1 MAGSTPTCS
10 AVRSPLPSNK
20 AFRAIRGPAVK
31 IDPRSLLLLLL
42 TVLPARAQDAASVES
57 VTVTGTRERQVIDTF
72 VKSLAAPA
80 PLSGKIT
87 RWEDGV
93 CPITVGLRPA
103 ATKFV
108 SDRLRAVARDVG
120 APVGRDGCTPNVEI

>member
-1 MAGSTPTCS
+1 MQLAAPSVILLMVL
-10 AVRSPLPSNK
+10 AVSV
-20 AFRAIRGPAVK
+20 G
-31 IDPRSLLLLLL
+31 
-42 TVLPARAQDAASVES
+42 AQAQETAVES
-57 VTVTGTRERQVIDTF
+57 VTVSGTRERQVIDTF

-93 CPITVGLRPA
+93 CPITVGLRPS

-108 SDRLRAVARDVG
+108 SDRLRAVARG
-120 APVGRDGCTPNVEI
+120 AVQV